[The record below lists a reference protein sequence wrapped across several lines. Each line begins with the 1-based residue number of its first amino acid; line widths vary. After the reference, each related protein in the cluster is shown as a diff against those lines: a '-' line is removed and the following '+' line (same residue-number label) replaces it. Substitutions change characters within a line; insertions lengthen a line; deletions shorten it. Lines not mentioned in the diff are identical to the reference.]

1 MDESV
6 FVVDDDPGFRR
17 VAHLILDAVGLAV
30 SGEADSAAAAV
41 VAISALK
48 PSAVLV
54 DVGLPDRDG
63 LSLSRELVA
72 LPWRP
77 RVLLTSTNPEA
88 ATSDEVAASGAAGF
102 VAKDELPNAPLYDLF
117 TRSSR

>member
-30 SGEADSAAAAV
+30 SGEADSAAAA
-41 VAISALK
+41 
-48 PSAVLV
+48 V